1 MAPRSVKGGSRS
13 GTGWLC
19 LTRRR
24 ISDGDLGTSKHRVR
38 AVPVR
43 WHDGSVAG
51 RRTNLALLALLVLA
65 FVTGVTSWIVGP
77 GVVRWIVIAHGIVGL
92 GIVALAPWKS
102 TIARRGLARRR
113 PGKGTAVA
121 FAVLIVTSIV
131 AAIVHVTGV
140 VRSVGPF
147 SPLGVHVATAV
158 AAIALGVVHVVQ
170 RPVRP
175 RTTDLSRRSLLRSG
189 AVLGAGAA
197 GWLALEGVLRAT
209 GARGASRRG
218 TGSFETGSGVPGDM
232 PVTQWFNDHV
242 QEVGAA
248 SWRLRVLNGSRTYSI
263 DELSAFGDVLPA
275 TLDCTGGW
283 YAEQVWRGVRLDRL
297 LDAADGGS
305 IVVRSVTGYSRRF
318 PRSDA
323 PGLLVATQVGDAPLS
338 AGHGAPARL
347 VAPGR
352 RGYWWVKWVT
362 TIDVD
367 DEPWWWQRPFPPT

>member
-1 MAPRSVKGGSRS
+1 
-13 GTGWLC
+13 
-19 LTRRR
+19 
-24 ISDGDLGTSKHRVR
+24 
-38 AVPVR
+38 
-43 WHDGSVAG
+43 VAG

-65 FVTGVTSWIVGP
+65 FVTGVASWIVGP
-77 GVVRWIVIAHGIVGL
+77 GLVRWIVVAHGIVGL
-92 GIVALAPWKS
+92 GIVALAPWKG

-113 PGKGTAVA
+113 PGRATAIA

-140 VRSVGPF
+140 VGWVGPY
-147 SPLGVHVATAV
+147 SPLGIHVGTAV
-158 AAIALGVVHVVQ
+158 AAIALGLVHVVQ

-175 RTTDLSRRSLLRSG
+175 RITDLSRRSLLRSG

-197 GWLALEGVLRAT
+197 GWLALEGVLQAT
-209 GARGASRRG
+209 GARGASRRI
-218 TGSFETGSGVPGDM
+218 TGSFETGSRVPADM

-242 QEVGAA
+242 QEVDAA
-248 SWRLRVLNGSRTYSI
+248 SWRLRVLDGSRIYSV
-263 DELSAFGDVLPA
+263 DELSSFGDVLPA
-275 TLDCTGGW
+275 RLDCTGGW

-297 LDAADGGS
+297 LDATDGES
-305 IVVRSVTGYSRRF
+305 IVVRSVSGYSRRF

-323 PGLLVATQVGDAPLS
+323 PGLILATHVGDAPLS

-362 TIDVD
+362 SIDVD
-367 DEPWWWQRPFPPT
+367 DEPWWWQPPFPIT